1 MRLLQ
6 QHWIKHFDT
15 FLCLC
20 LPASPWWIG
29 VMDAFGDTWTYWH
42 NFTSQIR
49 NVENVQKCASK
60 QFVNTQLFPH
70 KSPQKS
76 CKSGLFCAILITQ
89 VSVFKLLSDNTT
101 IGLELKRKVLEF
113 FKWQGKDLI
122 LKILNLYK
130 LFLFVHWQKW
140 QKCLSEH
147 VLQLFSL
154 FTKCAALNG
163 ELSDKFSKSS
173 T

>member
-1 MRLLQ
+1 M
-6 QHWIKHFDT
+6 
-15 FLCLC
+15 
-20 LPASPWWIG
+20 
-29 VMDAFGDTWTYWH
+29 
-42 NFTSQIR
+42 
-49 NVENVQKCASK
+49 
-60 QFVNTQLFPH
+60 
-70 KSPQKS
+70 
-76 CKSGLFCAILITQ
+76 
-89 VSVFKLLSDNTT
+89 SVFKLLSDNTT

-163 ELSDKFSKSS
+163 ELFDKFSKSS
-173 T
+173 TQVYFYKPNYQNLTLSTAKSLTLHWCTGYPQIC